1 MANGIADYLDVSQ
14 QDLLGSAAP
23 GIPMANTM
31 MPGYNEEMNIDDS
44 GRITLRS
51 YLKELGDTAKGG
63 LSDFAGQ
70 GMSLFDDSRRSN
82 LTRAGLGAL
91 LFGFNPLTAILG
103 AFAGSKLPGITSAF
117 QQGKFNPIEFA
128 RTKRAERE
136 AAKAREQAAAAAQM
150 QQQNRMDETGGYQS
164 SFADDTS
171 FMEGSGT
178 AADMGSF

>member
-31 MPGYNEEMNIDDS
+31 MPGYNQEMNIDDT
-44 GRITLRS
+44 GRITLRN
-51 YLKELGDTAKGG
+51 YLQDLRAK
-63 LSDFAGQ
+63 AGEGITSVADK

-91 LFGFNPLTAILG
+91 LFGFNPITAILG

-117 QQGKFNPIEFA
+117 QGGKFNPFTFLQE
-128 RTKRAERE
+128 KRAERE

>member
-1 MANGIADYLDVSQ
+1 MANGIADYFNVSQ
-14 QDLLGSAAP
+14 EDLLGSAAP
-23 GIPMANTM
+23 NIPMASTI

-70 GMSLFDDSRRSN
+70 GMSLFDNSRRSN

-91 LFGFNPLTAILG
+91 LFGFNPLTAVLG
-103 AFAGSKLPGITSAF
+103 AFAGSKLPGITSAL
-117 QQGKFNPIEFA
+117 QRGNFNPLEFVKQ
-128 RTKRAERE
+128 KRAERE
-136 AAKAREQAAAAAQM
+136 AARAREQAAAAAQI

>member
-1 MANGIADYLDVSQ
+1 MANGIADYLDFSQ
-14 QDLLGSAAP
+14 QELLGSAAP
-23 GIPMANTM
+23 NIPMANTM
-31 MPGYNEEMNIDDS
+31 MPGYNQEMNIDDT
-44 GRITLRS
+44 GRITLGS
-51 YLKELGDTAKGG
+51 YLKELSDTAKGG

-70 GMSLFDDSRRSN
+70 GMSLFDNSRRSN

-91 LFGFNPLTAILG
+91 LFGFNPLTAVLG
-103 AFAGSKLPGITSAF
+103 AFAGSKLPGITSAL
-117 QQGKFNPIEFA
+117 QRGNFNPLEFVKQ
-128 RTKRAERE
+128 KRAERE
-136 AAKAREQAAAAAQM
+136 AARAREQAAAAAQI